1 MNALL
6 EKYKALT
13 EREQKLVLVSAV
25 LLIIALFYFA
35 VWSPLNAALDKQK
48 QLLNNQQSLLVWVKD
63 SAARAQQL
71 RRSSGGKRTFS
82 GSLPQAVNRTTAQYD
97 IAISRMQPQ
106 GDELQVWVVQA
117 PFNSVLEWL
126 KAMENMGVIILQADI
141 AEADAPG
148 YIKIRRLQLGKA

>member
-6 EKYKALT
+6 EKYKTLT

-25 LLIIALFYFA
+25 LMVIALFYFA

-48 QLLNNQQSLLVWVKD
+48 QLLDNQQSLLEWVKD
-63 SAARAQQL
+63 RAARAQQL
-71 RRSSGGKRTFS
+71 RRSSGSKRTFS

-106 GDELQVWVVQA
+106 GDELQVWVDQA

>member
-82 GSLPQAVNRTTAQYD
+82 GSLPQAVNRTTARHD

-106 GDELQVWVVQA
+106 GDELQVWVDQA

-126 KAMENMGVIILQADI
+126 KAVENMGVIILQADI

>member
-1 MNALL
+1 
-6 EKYKALT
+6 
-13 EREQKLVLVSAV
+13 
-25 LLIIALFYFA
+25 
-35 VWSPLNAALDKQK
+35 
-48 QLLNNQQSLLVWVKD
+48 LLVWVKD

-82 GSLPQAVNRTTAQYD
+82 GSLPQAVNRTTAQHD

-106 GDELQVWVVQA
+106 GDELQVWVDQA

>member
-48 QLLNNQQSLLVWVKD
+48 QLLDNQQSLLVWVKD

-71 RRSSGGKRTFS
+71 RRSSGRKLLVEEDPDLACGAWR
-82 GSLPQAVNRTTAQYD
+82 
-97 IAISRMQPQ
+97 
-106 GDELQVWVVQA
+106 
-117 PFNSVLEWL
+117 LEHVRS
-126 KAMENMGVIILQADI
+126 A
-141 AEADAPG
+141 
-148 YIKIRRLQLGKA
+148 

>member
-13 EREQKLVLVSAV
+13 EREQKLVLVFAV
-25 LLIIALFYFA
+25 LMVIALFYFA

-48 QLLNNQQSLLVWVKD
+48 QLLDNQQSLLVWVKD

-97 IAISRMQPQ
+97 IAVSRMQPQ
-106 GDELQVWVVQA
+106 GDELQVWVDQA

>member
-1 MNALL
+1 MSALI

-35 VWSPLNAALDKQK
+35 VWSPLNAALDKQR
-48 QLLNNQQSLLVWVKD
+48 QLLDNQQSLLVWVKD

-71 RRSSGGKRTFS
+71 RRISGGKRVFS
-82 GSLPQAVNRTTAQYD
+82 GSLPQVVNRTTAQHD

-106 GDELQVWVVQA
+106 GDELQVWVDQA
-117 PFNSVLEWL
+117 PFNSVLDWL
-126 KAMENMGVIILQADI
+126 KTMENMGVIILQADI

>member
-13 EREQKLVLVSAV
+13 EREQKLVVVSAV
-25 LLIIALFYFA
+25 VVVIALFYFTI
-35 VWSPLNAALDKQK
+35 WSPLNSALDKEK
-48 QLLNNQQSLLVWVKD
+48 QLLDNQQSLLVWVKD

-71 RRSSGGKRTFS
+71 RRSSSGKRAFS
-82 GSLPQAVNRTTAQYD
+82 GSLPQAVNRTTAQHD
-97 IAISRMQPQ
+97 IEIARMQPQ
-106 GDELQVWVVQA
+106 GDELQVWVDQA
-117 PFNSVLEWL
+117 PFNSVLDWL
-126 KAMENMGVIILQADI
+126 KAMENMGVVILQADI

>member
-6 EKYKALT
+6 EKYKTLT

-25 LLIIALFYFA
+25 LMVIALFYFA

-106 GDELQVWVVQA
+106 GDELQVWVDQA

>member
-13 EREQKLVLVSAV
+13 EREQKLVLISAV
-25 LLIIALFYFA
+25 MIVIALFYFA

-48 QLLNNQQSLLVWVKD
+48 QLLDNQQSLLVWVKD
-63 SAARAQQL
+63 SGARAQQL
-71 RRSSGGKRTFS
+71 RRSTGNKRAFS
-82 GSLPQAVNRTTAQYD
+82 GSLPQA
-97 IAISRMQPQ
+97 
-106 GDELQVWVVQA
+106 DELQVWVDQA
-117 PFNSVLEWL
+117 PFNAVLEWL
-126 KAMENMGVIILQADI
+126 KAMENMGVVILQADI

>member
-106 GDELQVWVVQA
+106 GGELQVWVDQA

>member
-25 LLIIALFYFA
+25 LMVIALFYFA

-48 QLLNNQQSLLVWVKD
+48 QLLDNQQSLLVWVKD

-71 RRSSGGKRTFS
+71 RRSSVS
-82 GSLPQAVNRTTAQYD
+82 AHSQALY
-97 IAISRMQPQ
+97 
-106 GDELQVWVVQA
+106 
-117 PFNSVLEWL
+117 L
-126 KAMENMGVIILQADI
+126 KQ
-141 AEADAPG
+141 
-148 YIKIRRLQLGKA
+148 

>member
-48 QLLNNQQSLLVWVKD
+48 RLLDNQQSLLVWVKD

-106 GDELQVWVVQA
+106 GDGRAAFGCGLAQVRNVAICVA
-117 PFNSVLEWL
+117 VKSGEAHLNPVLCL
-126 KAMENMGVIILQADI
+126 
-141 AEADAPG
+141 
-148 YIKIRRLQLGKA
+148 